1 MIRPRHSASEE
12 LGEETAMQVRHDYE
26 ENPYWTDD
34 IGLFEGVF
42 RYTHEE
48 PRGAGTS
55 ACE

>member
-1 MIRPRHSASEE
+1 
-12 LGEETAMQVRHDYE
+12 MQVRHDYD